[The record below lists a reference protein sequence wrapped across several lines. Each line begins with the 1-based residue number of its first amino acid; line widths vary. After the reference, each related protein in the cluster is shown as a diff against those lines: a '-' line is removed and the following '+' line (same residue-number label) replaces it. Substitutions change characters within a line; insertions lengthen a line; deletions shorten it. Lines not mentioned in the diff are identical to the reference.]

1 MEITEET
8 RCWLCKRNVEE
19 LREFVE
25 DWWASGS
32 LEDMGL
38 DACFEVIEVKGSSGR
53 PIEVPLCI
61 VCGGLMLA
69 FLEKLI
75 GGDPAE
81 ILTTADLEKF
91 RIAYK

>member
-25 DWWASGS
+25 HWWASGS

-38 DACFEVIEVKGSSGR
+38 DACFEVIEVKAPSGQ

-61 VCGGLMLA
+61 VCGGLILG
-69 FLEKLI
+69 FLEGVI

-81 ILTTADLEKF
+81 ILTTAHLKKL
-91 RIAYK
+91 RITYE